1 MASASKTNV
10 TNMNNKCDQE
20 ALNKRSQDD
29 EVMEMLGGHVHC
41 NAAWL
46 LLWNCHLPKRV
57 LCNDILSLKVAG
69 DPVLTPNSVC
79 LRLAGLSKRQ
89 MRMCVRRPD
98 VTASALQ
105 GIQVAIHECQHQL
118 RDQRW
123 NCSSLETLGRLL
135 HHSDILKRGE
145 EARGF
150 RESAFTMAL
159 LSAGVAHSVSSACS
173 IGKLRGC
180 GCEGKRRQDDDK
192 LRLKLTQMQLQ
203 TLQKGGL
210 GMTMARSLPLG
221 HHDDLPADLHSVHH
235 PAGLKPFQDEL
246 TSMQETWEWGGCN
259 HEFRFGDRFSRE
271 WLDSRGASRDIH
283 ARMRIHNN
291 RVGRQIVADN
301 VKRRCK
307 CHGTSGSCQFK
318 TCWHISPEFRLVGS
332 ILKEKFLSAILVNS
346 QNKNNGVFNTRTGNG
361 GRRRMG
367 ELNRGRRRSVSREL
381 VYFEKSPDFCDGDA
395 SIDSLG
401 TQGRICNKTGHST
414 DSCGSLCC
422 GRGHNIL
429 KQTHS
434 QRCNCRFHWCCY
446 VLCEECRI
454 TEWISVCK

>member
-1 MASASKTNV
+1 MHLYDSYKRGTGKGFRKTFS
-10 TNMNNKCDQE
+10 
-20 ALNKRSQDD
+20 LS
-29 EVMEMLGGHVHC
+29 
-41 NAAWL
+41 
-46 LLWNCHLPKRV
+46 V

-123 NCSSLETLGRLL
+123 NCSSLESLGKLL
-135 HHSDILKRGE
+135 HHSNILN
-145 EARGF
+145 RGF
-150 RESAFTMAL
+150 RESAFSLAL
-159 LSAGVAHSVSSACS
+159 LAAGVAHSVASACS
-173 IGKLRGC
+173 MGKLGGC
-180 GCEGKRRQDDDK
+180 GCEGKRRQNHDK
-192 LRLKLTQMQLQ
+192 LRLKLTQLQLQ

-210 GMTMARSLPLG
+210 
-221 HHDDLPADLHSVHH
+221 PADLLPAHHSTRF
-235 PAGLKPFQDEL
+235 KPFPDEL
-246 TSMQETWEWGGCN
+246 TSMQETWEWRGCN
-259 HEFRFGDRFSRE
+259 HDLRFGERFSRE
-271 WLDSRGASRDIH
+271 WLDSRGSPRDIH

-301 VKRRCK
+301 MKKRCK

-318 TCWHISPEFRLVGS
+318 TCWHVSPEFRLVGS
-332 ILKEKFLSAILVNS
+332 ILKEKFLSATLINS
-346 QNKNNGVFNTRTGNG
+346 QNKNNGVFNPRLGNV
-361 GRRRMG
+361 
-367 ELNRGRRRSVSREL
+367 GRRRSGSPNRSHGGSLSREL
-381 VYFEKSPDFCDGDA
+381 VYFEKSPDFCERDA
-395 SIDSLG
+395 AVDSLG
-401 TQGRICNKTGHST
+401 THARICNKTSHGT

-446 VLCEECRI
+446 VLCDECRV
-454 TEWISVCK
+454 TEWVSVCK